1 MPSSSGWRRAA
12 TAGSPISTRP
22 RATGARGRRS
32 SASRARSAAIR
43 KRSPARISSRSTSAP
58 PARRPRRRC
67 AGGSR
72 PSGMWPPGANR
83 RSSTRSA
90 GARTSASRSF
100 APTSIRGWIGS
111 SSSPTATSPSRSSLS
126 PATSFRAWPARR
138 QRRARWPTA
147 ATRSSGCWR
156 PSRGARRSAGPE
168 RDFARGARYD
178 DGHLRAGGGN
188 RRAASARP
196 GDRGRGPC
204 GEETVMKERLRFSGV
219 MPANVLPFTSDLA
232 IDEPAYR
239 RHLRWLADTRGVTG
253 IVANGHASEVSS
265 LNREERR
272 RSLAIALDEVGGAC
286 PVIAGVYSDGTQ
298 DAADLARD
306 ARAAGAAGVLVFP
319 PTLFMWGA
327 QLKPDMVLR
336 HYSEIASRAD
346 LPIVVFEYP
355 PASGIGYSP
364 ETLARLA
371 EIPQVVAVKDW
382 SNEIVAFEANLRA
395 PGRPVAMLSAFTMS
409 LMATFLLGAD
419 GAISGMGSVT
429 ADLQAE
435 LFEACGKGDL
445 DGARRIND
453 RLAPLVSVFYAPPFV
468 DMHNRMKEALV
479 LLGRIP
485 AAHVRPPLTP
495 VSSAEREAIRG
506 ALVAA
511 GLL

>member
-1 MPSSSGWRRAA
+1 MTQP
-12 TAGSPISTRP
+12 
-22 RATGARGRRS
+22 
-32 SASRARSAAIR
+32 
-43 KRSPARISSRSTSAP
+43 
-58 PARRPRRRC
+58 
-67 AGGSR
+67 
-72 PSGMWPPGANR
+72 
-83 RSSTRSA
+83 
-90 GARTSASRSF
+90 
-100 APTSIRGWIGS
+100 
-111 SSSPTATSPSRSSLS
+111 
-126 PATSFRAWPARR
+126 
-138 QRRARWPTA
+138 
-147 ATRSSGCWR
+147 
-156 PSRGARRSAGPE
+156 
-168 RDFARGARYD
+168 
-178 DGHLRAGGGN
+178 
-188 RRAASARP
+188 
-196 GDRGRGPC
+196 
-204 GEETVMKERLRFSGV
+204 LRFSGV

-272 RSLAIALDEVGGAC
+272 RSLAIALDEVGSGC
-286 PVIAGVYSDGTQ
+286 PIVAGVYSDGTQ
-298 DAADLARD
+298 DAVDLARD
-306 ARAAGAAGVLVFP
+306 ARAEGAAGLLVFP
-319 PTLFMWGA
+319 PTLVMWGA
-327 QLKPDMVLR
+327 QLTPDMVLR
-336 HYSEIASRAD
+336 HFSEIAARVD

-364 ETLARLA
+364 DTLARLA
-371 EIPQVVAVKDW
+371 EIPQVAAVKDW

-395 PGRPVAMLSAFTMS
+395 LRAAGRPVAMLSAFTMS

-485 AAHVRPPLTP
+485 AAYVRPPLTP
-495 VSSAEREAIRG
+495 VSHAERESIRR
-506 ALVAA
+506 ALALA
-511 GLL
+511 GL